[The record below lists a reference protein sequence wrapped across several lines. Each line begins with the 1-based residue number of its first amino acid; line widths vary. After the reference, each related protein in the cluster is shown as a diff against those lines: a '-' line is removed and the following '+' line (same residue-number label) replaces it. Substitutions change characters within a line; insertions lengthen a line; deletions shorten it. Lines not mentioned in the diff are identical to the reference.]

1 MRLIDRPE
9 AFAIFIRELHST
21 RTIFDA
27 VLRQAGLSKAT
38 RVKKVHLAFGEISEL
53 DQSSIQKHWN
63 ELGKN
68 SVAENAALY
77 FHTIPAEVQ
86 CMSCFK
92 RYHPENGVIH
102 CANCGSYGAKILTGE
117 EFHVESIE
125 MDFE

>member
-9 AFAIFIRELHST
+9 VFTFYMRELYST
-21 RTIFDA
+21 QTIFDA
-27 VLRQAGLSKAT
+27 VLRQAGLSEAT
-38 RVKKVHLAFGEISEL
+38 RIKKVHLAYGEISEL
-53 DQSSIQKHWN
+53 DSNSIQKHWN
-63 ELGKN
+63 ELTKN
-68 SVAENAALY
+68 TVAENAELY
-77 FHTIPAEVQ
+77 FHILSAEVQ

-92 RYHPENGVIH
+92 KYHPENGVIH

>member
-9 AFAIFIRELHST
+9 VFNFYMRELYST

-27 VLRQAGLSKAT
+27 VLMQAGLSKAT

-53 DQSSIQKHWN
+53 DSNFIQKHWN
-63 ELGKN
+63 ELTKN
-68 SVAENAALY
+68 TVAENAELY
-77 FHTIPAEVQ
+77 FHIFSAEVQ

-92 RYHPENGVIH
+92 KYHPENGVIH